1 MPEPSKNREDYLKER
16 EAFGDRGLEQ
26 KLNLT
31 IPEQEKEERKSTF
44 INDLSLHL
52 EELRNRVII
61 SVAMVLV
68 SVVACFY
75 FSGEIIKF
83 LQAAAPPTAKF
94 FQLTPGELFSS
105 SLRVALFAG
114 LSLSLPIV
122 LSQIALFVSPGLKEN
137 ERQLLKP
144 IMLFAPFL
152 FYAGIAFAYYLVLP
166 PLINFLFHFR
176 EGVVEERYG
185 LSHFL
190 NLEMSILGLCGVCFQ
205 LPILLLVLSYTG
217 LIKSQQ
223 LMSVWRYAILSAFII
238 AAILTPTPD
247 PITMS
252 IVASALLSL
261 YFGTVLLLKLLKR

>member
-1 MPEPSKNREDYLKER
+1 MPEPKKNREDYIKER
-16 EAFGDRGLEQ
+16 EVLGDRALEQ

-31 IPEQEKEERKSTF
+31 IPEQEKEKKKSTF
-44 INDLSLHL
+44 IDDLSLHL

-61 SVAMVLV
+61 SVAAVLV
-68 SVVACFY
+68 CVIACFY

-83 LQAAAPPTAKF
+83 LQAAAPPTARF

-105 SLRVALFAG
+105 SLRVSLFAG
-114 LSLSLPIV
+114 LSLSLPVV
-122 LSQIALFVSPGLKEN
+122 LLQVVLFISPGLKDH
-137 ERQLLKP
+137 ERKLLKP
-144 IMLFAPFL
+144 IMFFAPFL
-152 FYAGIAFAYYLVLP
+152 FYTGIAFAYYLVLP

-205 LPILLLVLSYTG
+205 LPILLIVLSYAG
-217 LIKSQQ
+217 LLGSKQ
-223 LMSVWRYAILSAFII
+223 LISVWRYTILAAFII

-261 YFGTVLLLKLLKR
+261 YFGTVLLLKILKK